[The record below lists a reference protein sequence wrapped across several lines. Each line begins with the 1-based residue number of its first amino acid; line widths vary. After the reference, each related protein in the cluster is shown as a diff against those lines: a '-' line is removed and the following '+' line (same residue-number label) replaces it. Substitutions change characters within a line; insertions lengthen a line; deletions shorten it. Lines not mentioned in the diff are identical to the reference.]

1 MKKLVKELAVVE
13 KRRTRRMESDGGVL
27 GFTVLAATS

>member
-1 MKKLVKELAVVE
+1 MTKLVKELAVAE
-13 KRRTRRMESDGGVL
+13 KRRTRRIESDGGIL